1 MTYLKVYTD
10 FGELMEPLKN
20 EERGRLFMAML
31 AYAQDGTAPALEG
44 NERFVG
50 PMARRIID
58 REAEAYESKAAASR
72 ENGRKGAKARW
83 DRREDGADGERH
95 TEDSERHDDDGKRY
109 ARDSERYAENDER
122 YGANGDNSQEKEK
135 EQDKEQEK
143 EQEQE
148 EEKKEEKDLS
158 LVSPQRM
165 CVSQEKENAPEA
177 REHTHIPTREE
188 IESYCRERNNGIDAE
203 YFYNYYQ
210 ANGWHMGQNPI
221 QNWRALIRT
230 WELRDAQRGGGP
242 STPSAPSDETNSDL
256 RDTIQSVLNMAR
268 QRRARQNNTLLNY
281 QETPT
286 PPRLESIAFDPDEL

>member
-1 MTYLKVYTD
+1 MTMTYLKVYTD

-44 NERFVG
+44 NERFVW

-83 DRREDGADGERH
+83 DRREDGVDGERH
-95 TEDSERHDDDGKRY
+95 AEDSNRHDDNGDRHAENSERHN
-109 ARDSERYAENDER
+109 ENDER
-122 YGANGDNSQEKEK
+122 YGANGENSQEKEK
-135 EQDKEQEK
+135 EQNK

-158 LVSPQRM
+158 IVSPQNM
-165 CVSQEKENAPEA
+165 CVSEEKETAPEA
-177 REHTHIPTREE
+177 RGHTHIPTREE
-188 IESYCRERNNGIDAE
+188 IENYCRERNNGIDPG
-203 YFYNYYQ
+203 YFYNFYR
-210 ANGWHMGQNPI
+210 AKGWRMGQNPI
-221 QNWRALIRT
+221 QDWRALIQT
-230 WELRDAQRGGGP
+230 WEMRDAQQSSGP
-242 STPSAPSDETNSDL
+242 GASSAPSDGTNAGL
-256 RDTIQSVLNMAR
+256 RDAIQSVLNMAR

-286 PPRLESIAFDPDEL
+286 PARLESIAFDPDEL